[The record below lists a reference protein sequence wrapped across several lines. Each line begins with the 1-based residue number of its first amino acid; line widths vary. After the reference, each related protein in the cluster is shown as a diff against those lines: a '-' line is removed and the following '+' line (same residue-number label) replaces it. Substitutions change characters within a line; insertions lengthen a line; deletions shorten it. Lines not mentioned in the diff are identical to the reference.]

1 MASRPPR
8 RGGLRVRLELGF
20 AAFAPALG
28 LFAFR
33 LRGSIWV
40 WFFLVPAI
48 AGTVTLLLYI
58 VVARRGNPE
67 PYVFDDIEDASSEI
81 LGHIGAYLLPV
92 LLRSSA
98 STEQIAIAALAL
110 ALIIHIH
117 ISTGRVFVNPL
128 LYLFRRRVYR
138 ATSNGVTFY
147 LLAKSEVADWTD
159 VQLCIRMA
167 SSILIEVP
175 TQENR

>member
-1 MASRPPR
+1 MVTRPPR
-8 RGGLRVRLELGF
+8 RSSLRVRLELGF

-33 LRGSIWV
+33 VRSSAWAWL
-40 WFFLVPAI
+40 FLIPAI
-48 AGTVTLLLYI
+48 AGITTLLLYI

-67 PYVFDDIEDASSEI
+67 PFFFEDIEDTSGEI

-92 LLRSSA
+92 LLRNSA
-98 STEQIAIAALAL
+98 SSEQLAMAAMAL

-117 ISTGRVFVNPL
+117 IATGKIHVNPL

-147 LLAKSEVADWTD
+147 LLAKSDVADWSD
-159 VQLCIRMA
+159 SRHCIRMA
-167 SSILIEVP
+167 SSMLIEAR
-175 TQENR
+175 TQGTQ